1 VNDAVKCDRAACTA
15 TIPSTR
21 THLRIVVID
30 LVAEGDRPSLFG
42 RVMNANQASVM
53 PQVIAVWC
61 EELGHNVR
69 YEVFTGTE
77 DLLGA
82 IVPGV
87 DVVFVSAFTYAAL
100 TAYSL
105 SARARKVGAVTVLG
119 GPHARCYPEDA
130 SQYFDYVLGLTDKP
144 LIQQVL
150 SDRAQARAGGLML
163 SAVRQP
169 TVLPTLQQ
177 RWKFVE
183 ATLRKA
189 IGLKIVPMIGSMGC
203 PYTCSFCIDANI
215 EYQPLPFEQVE
226 NDLKFAASRMPNPVI
241 GWHDPNFG
249 IRFDDYMSTIER
261 ASAARP
267 MRHVAETSLS
277 LLSAPR
283 LARMRAA
290 NFVGILP
297 GIESW
302 YEFGN
307 KSKSKAV
314 RGSDRLVQIADH
326 VNLILRHIPFVQTN
340 FVLGLDTDAGEEP
353 FALSR
358 KFIDLVP
365 GAYPAYSLFTA
376 YGRAAPQNLLL
387 QRTGRVL
394 PFPFPFLESTRA
406 MNVRPLHYSWPEF
419 YRQSLALIA
428 YAWSGLRV
436 WRRLR
441 ANRGL
446 TTRALN
452 FIRATTTHRM
462 DYHGHV
468 LKLLETDR
476 QFRGYLEGDHQV
488 LPDFYVSQ
496 IPKRLGRLQEWLPPG
511 AIHHDSLA
519 YQKSEANRHPEC
531 SAPSAGVV
539 LTQM

>member
-1 VNDAVKCDRAACTA
+1 MIEAAKSDHAVRMA
-15 TIPSTR
+15 TIPSRRTR
-21 THLRIVVID
+21 LRIVVID
-30 LVAEGDRPSLFG
+30 LVAEGGRPSLFG

-61 EELGHNVR
+61 EELGHDVR

-82 IVPGV
+82 IVAGV
-87 DVVFVSAFTYAAL
+87 DVVFVSAYTYAAL

-130 SQYFDYVLGLTDKP
+130 SRYFDYVVGLTDKP
-144 LIQQVL
+144 LLQQVL

-163 SAVRQP
+163 SAGRQP
-169 TVLPTLQQ
+169 TCLPTLQQ

-189 IGLKIVPMIGSMGC
+189 PGLKIVPVIGSMGC

-226 NDLKFAASRMPNPVI
+226 NDLKFAASRMSNPVI

-249 IRFDDYMSTIER
+249 IRFDDYMNALER
-261 ASAARP
+261 ASAVRP
-267 MRHVAETSLS
+267 MRHVAEMSLS
-277 LLSAPR
+277 LMSAPH
-283 LARMRAA
+283 LARMQAA

-314 RGSDRLVQIADH
+314 RGLERLAQIADH

-376 YGRAAPQNLLL
+376 YGRAAPLNLVL

-419 YRQSLALIA
+419 YRHSLALIA
-428 YAWSGLRV
+428 YAWSGARV

-441 ANRGL
+441 ANRGMA
-446 TTRALN
+446 TRALN
-452 FIRATTTHRM
+452 FVRATTTHRM
-462 DYHGHV
+462 GYHARV

-476 QFRGYLEGDHQV
+476 QFRGYFEGDHQV

-496 IPKRLGRLQEWLPPG
+496 IPQRLGRLQEWLPPG

-519 YQKSEANRHPEC
+519 YQKSEASRRPEC
-531 SAPSAGVV
+531 SV
-539 LTQM
+539 LPAES

>member
-1 VNDAVKCDRAACTA
+1 MIEPTRFDHAV
-15 TIPSTR
+15 STGPIAPRR
-21 THLRIVVID
+21 TRLRILIVD
-30 LVAEGDRPSLFG
+30 LVAEGGRPSLFG

-61 EELGHNVR
+61 EELGHDVR
-69 YEVFTGTE
+69 YEVFTGAE

-82 IVPGV
+82 IAADV
-87 DVVFVSAFTYAAL
+87 DVLFVSAFTYAAL

-105 SARARKVGAVTVLG
+105 SARARKVGAVTILG

-130 SQYFDYVLGLTDKP
+130 SRYFDYVLGLTDKA
-144 LIQQVL
+144 LVQRVL
-150 SDRAQARAGGLML
+150 GERAPARDFGLML
-163 SAVRQP
+163 SADRQP
-169 TVLPTLQQ
+169 TSLPPLRQ

-189 IGLKIVPMIGSMGC
+189 VGLKIVPMIGSMGC
-203 PYTCSFCIDANI
+203 PYTCAFCIDADI

-226 NDLKFAASRMPNPVI
+226 NDLKFAASQMSKPII

-249 IRFDDYMSTIER
+249 VRFDDYMSAIER
-261 ASAARP
+261 ASVVRP
-267 MRHVAETSLS
+267 MRHIAETSLS
-277 LLSAPR
+277 LLSAPH

-314 RGSDRLVQIADH
+314 HGFDKMALIADH

-340 FVLGLDTDAGEEP
+340 FVLGLDTDSGEEP

-365 GAYPAYSLFTA
+365 GAYPAFSLFTA
-376 YGRAAPQNLLL
+376 YGRAAPLNLAL
-387 QRTGRVL
+387 QRDGRVL

-406 MNVRPLHYSWPEF
+406 MNVRPLHYSWPQF
-419 YRQSLALIA
+419 YRHSLALIA
-428 YAWSGLRV
+428 YAWSGSRV

-441 ANRGL
+441 ANRGFA
-446 TTRALN
+446 TRTLN
-452 FIRATTTHRM
+452 FVRATTTHRM
-462 DYHGHV
+462 AYHGRV
-468 LKLLETDR
+468 LKLLETDLK
-476 QFRGYLEGDHQV
+476 FRGYFEGDHRV
-488 LPDFYVSQ
+488 LPDFYLSQ
-496 IPKRLGRLQEWLPPG
+496 IPERLGRLQDWLPAG
-511 AIHHDSLA
+511 AIDHDSLA
-519 YQKSEANRHPEC
+519 YQKKEAARHAEC
-531 SAPSAGVV
+531 DAPTA
-539 LTQM
+539 LP